1 MRKLIFLGTT
11 LITLSLTG
19 IIEKGSASK
28 LRAIIFDIHGV
39 LFEEDSVAFAK
50 KIGLGAISSYTV
62 SHWKNPVNTCLDTLE
77 HMSKDKKHAT
87 PQRFTLN
94 DRQMPRCIVDWQCG
108 RKGYQEVH
116 QELCS
121 YWNCLNNKKYFKST
135 KEREITESVLRV
147 ALDPDTFTAVSKPM
161 QSTLKLARELK
172 SRGYKLYIAGNM
184 PKEPYDIM
192 LKANPEIKQLFESI
206 YVSSSLGMTKPNS
219 QIFTHIA
226 KAHKLNPAECL
237 VIDDE
242 MVNVT
247 AAQEVGM
254 QGLLFTSAKQ
264 IEKMLKKQGV
274 L

>member
-1 MRKLIFLGTT
+1 MRKFIFLGTA
-11 LITLSLTG
+11 LITFSIAG
-19 IIEKGSASK
+19 ITEKNTTPK
-28 LRAIIFDIHGV
+28 PRAIIFDIHGV

-87 PQRFTLN
+87 THTFTVK
-94 DRQMPRCIVDWQCG
+94 DRQMPHCIVEWQCG

-121 YWNCLNNKKYFKST
+121 YWNCLHNEKYFKST

-172 SRGYKLYIAGNM
+172 NRGYKLYIAGNM
-184 PKEPYDIM
+184 PKEPYTVM
-192 LKANPEIKQLFESI
+192 LKANPEIKQLFEGI

-247 AAQEVGM
+247 AAEEVGM

-264 IEKMLKKQGV
+264 VEKMLKRQGV

>member
-1 MRKLIFLGTT
+1 MRKFVFLGTA
-11 LITLSLTG
+11 LITLSVVG
-19 IIEKGSASK
+19 ITQKNATAK
-28 LRAIIFDIHGV
+28 PRAIIFDIHGV

-87 PQRFTLN
+87 SHKFTFK
-94 DRQMPRCIVDWQCG
+94 DRQMPHCIVEWQCG
-108 RKGYQEVH
+108 RKDYQEVH

-121 YWNCLNNKKYFKST
+121 YWDCLHNEKYFKST

-172 SRGYKLYIAGNM
+172 HRGYKLYIAGNM

-192 LKANPEIKQLFESI
+192 LKANPEMKQLFDGI
-206 YVSSSLGMTKPNS
+206 YVSSSLGMTKPNP

-226 KAHKLNPAECL
+226 KAHKLNPKECL

-242 MVNVT
+242 MVNVK

-264 IEKMLKKQGV
+264 IEKMLKRQGV
-274 L
+274 M